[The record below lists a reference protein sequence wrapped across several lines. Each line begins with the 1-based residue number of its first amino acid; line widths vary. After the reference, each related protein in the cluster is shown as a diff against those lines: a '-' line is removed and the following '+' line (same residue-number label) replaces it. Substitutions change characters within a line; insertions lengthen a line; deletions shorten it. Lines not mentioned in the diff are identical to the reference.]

1 MQLRLIRPDEKYIDE
16 IALFRKEFIDNGS
29 SMDGTSS
36 LKRMED
42 INDWLEEVRIFADEK
57 TVPENMVPSSQFLAL
72 DENNVIVGAIQVRHR
87 FNDFL
92 EKYGGH
98 IGYCVRP
105 SERRKGYAKKM
116 LEMIL
121 PYCKEI
127 GMDRVLITC
136 LEENEAS
143 AKTIIA
149 NGGEYECTVHE
160 PNGDVNLRR
169 YWIKL

>member
-1 MQLRLIRPDEKYIDE
+1 
-16 IALFRKEFIDNGS
+16 
-29 SMDGTSS
+29 MDGTSS
-36 LKRMED
+36 LKRMEN
-42 INDWLEEVRIFADEK
+42 INDWLEEVRMFADES
-57 TVPENMVPSSQFLAL
+57 TVPEGMVPSSQFLAL
-72 DENNVIVGAIQVRHR
+72 DEEGTLVGAIQIRHR

-121 PYCKEI
+121 PYCREL
-127 GMDRVLITC
+127 GMEKVLITC

-149 NGGEYECTVHE
+149 NGGVYEYTVHE
-160 PNGDVNLRR
+160 PNADVKLKR